1 MKSFNYRERAFTLIE
16 ILVVL
21 AIIAVI
27 VTFTVP
33 NLEPVLKGSKL
44 KQAADDLERALANA
58 QQVAITQNRPVEFRF
73 FRYDDPDSP
82 GGEEYFRSY
91 QAVQVIT
98 SAQDHRE
105 VIEEKVVTEVKSF
118 QLPFVLAEG
127 EYSTLIDS
135 DALEQGSAEIPR
147 ADNAEYVAFEF
158 RPNGATNLAT
168 VDMPHWTLTIIRDTD
183 KAPVIGE
190 FVTLT
195 VDAYNGQVR
204 QFNPG
209 K

>member
-1 MKSFNYRERAFTLIE
+1 MKSRNSRDRGFTLIE

-33 NLEPVLKGSKL
+33 NLGPVLKGSKL

-58 QQVAITQNRPVEFRF
+58 QQVAITQNHPVEFRF
-73 FRYDDPDSP
+73 FRYDDPDNP
-82 GGEEYFRSY
+82 GSESFFRSY

-98 SAQDHRE
+98 SPEDHRQ
-105 VIEEKVVTEVKSF
+105 VVEEKVVTQVESF
-118 QLPFVLAEG
+118 QSPFVLAEG
-127 EYSTLIDS
+127 ELSTLINS
-135 DALEQGSAEIPR
+135 DALEQGSADVPR

-168 VDMPHWTLTIIRDTD
+168 VDMPHWTLTLIRDSD
-183 KAPVIGE
+183 KKPVVGE
-190 FVTLT
+190 FITLT
-195 VDAYNGQVR
+195 VDAYNGQIR
-204 QFNPG
+204 QFQP
-209 K
+209 

>member
-1 MKSFNYRERAFTLIE
+1 MRSFNYRERGFTLIE

-58 QQVAITQNRPVEFRF
+58 QQVALTQNHPVEVRF
-73 FRYDDPDSP
+73 FRYNDPDSP
-82 GGEEYFRSY
+82 GSEEYFRSY

-98 SAQDHRE
+98 SAQDHTQ
-105 VIEEKVVTEVKSF
+105 VIEEKAVTQVESF
-118 QLPFVLAEG
+118 QVPFVLLAEG
-127 EYSTLIDS
+127 QYSTLINS
-135 DALEQGSAEIPR
+135 DALEQGSADIPR

-168 VDMPHWTLTIIRDTD
+168 VDMPHWTLTIVRDSD
-183 KAPVIGE
+183 KAPVVGE

-204 QFNPG
+204 QFHP
-209 K
+209 

>member
-1 MKSFNYRERAFTLIE
+1 MKSRNSRDRGFTLIE

-33 NLEPVLKGSKL
+33 NLGPGLKGSKL

-58 QQVAITQNRPVEFRF
+58 QQVAITQNHPVEFRF
-73 FRYDDPDSP
+73 FRYDDPDNP
-82 GGEEYFRSY
+82 GSESFFRSY

-98 SAQDHRE
+98 SPEDHRQ
-105 VIEEKVVTEVKSF
+105 VVEEKVVTQVESF
-118 QLPFVLAEG
+118 QSPFVLAEG
-127 EYSTLIDS
+127 EFSTLINS
-135 DALEQGSAEIPR
+135 DALEQGSADVPR

-168 VDMPHWTLTIIRDTD
+168 VDMAHWTLTLVRDSD
-183 KAPVIGE
+183 NKPVVGE
-190 FVTLT
+190 FITLT
-195 VDAYNGQVR
+195 VDAYNGQIR
-204 QFNPG
+204 QFQP
-209 K
+209 

>member
-1 MKSFNYRERAFTLIE
+1 MKTLKYRERGFTLIE

-33 NLEPVLKGSKL
+33 NLGPVLKGSKL
-44 KQAADDLERALANA
+44 KQAADDLERALSNA
-58 QQVAITQNRPVEFRF
+58 QQVALTQNHPVEFRF
-73 FRYDDPDSP
+73 FRYNNPDSP
-82 GGEEYFRSY
+82 GSEEHYRSY
-91 QAVQVIT
+91 QAVQIIT
-98 SAQDHRE
+98 SPEDHRK
-105 VIEEKVVTEVKSF
+105 VIEEKVITQVESF

-127 EYSTLIDS
+127 QYSTLIDS
-135 DALEQGSAEIPR
+135 DALEQGVADIPR
-147 ADNAEYVAFEF
+147 SENAEYVAFEF

-168 VDMPHWTLTIIRDTD
+168 VDMPHWTLTIVRDTD
-183 KAPVIGE
+183 SKPVIGE

-195 VDAYNGQVR
+195 VDAYNGQIR

-209 K
+209 G

>member
-1 MKSFNYRERAFTLIE
+1 MKSFHSKGKGFTLIE

-33 NLEPVLKGSKL
+33 NPEPVLKGSKL

-58 QQVAITQNRPVEFRF
+58 QQVAITQNHPVEFRF
-73 FRYDDPDSP
+73 FRYDDPDTP
-82 GGEEYFRSY
+82 GSEEFFRSY

-98 SAQDHRE
+98 SPEDHRE
-105 VIEEKVVTEVKSF
+105 VIEERVVTQVESF
-118 QLPFVLAEG
+118 QSPFVLAEG
-127 EYSTLIDS
+127 NFSTLINS

-147 ADNAEYVAFEF
+147 SDNAEYVAFEF

-168 VDMPHWTLTIIRDTD
+168 VDMPHWTLTLIRDTD
-183 KAPVIGE
+183 KKPVVGE
-190 FVTLT
+190 FITLT
-195 VDAYNGQVR
+195 VDAYNGQIR
-204 QFNPG
+204 QFQP
-209 K
+209 

>member
-1 MKSFNYRERAFTLIE
+1 MKTLSYRERGFTLIE

-27 VTFTVP
+27 VTFTIP
-33 NLEPVLKGSKL
+33 NLEPVLKGNKL

-58 QQVAITQNRPVEFRF
+58 QQVALTQNHPVEFRF

-82 GGEEYFRSY
+82 GSEEFFRSY
-91 QAVQVIT
+91 QAVQIIT
-98 SAQDHRE
+98 SPEDHRQ
-105 VIEEKVVTEVKSF
+105 VIEEKVVTQVVSF

-127 EYSTLIDS
+127 QFSTLIDS
-135 DALEQGSAEIPR
+135 DALEKGSADIPR
-147 ADNAEYVAFEF
+147 AYNAEYVAFEF

-168 VDMPHWTLTIIRDTD
+168 VDMPHWTLTIVRDTD
-183 KAPVIGE
+183 SKPVKGE

-195 VDAYNGQVR
+195 VDAYNGQIR
-204 QFNPG
+204 QFRDD
-209 K
+209 